1 MSFLKNKISNFFK
14 KTKHS
19 LDFFLFFKTSGRVNQ
34 IDIDKKLV
42 YSLSPR
48 KIPTT
53 KQFKYLN
60 KFLSPRENLIL
71 KICFLIVVINLVYLG
86 IVFFKNNF
94 KNTPVA
100 GGTYIEAIVGYPKSI
115 NPLYAS
121 SRDVDNDLSRLI
133 YSSLFTYNSFGQLE
147 KDLVENFEVSEDG
160 KEYLVSIKGGVKWHD
175 GQDLTANDVFFTFNL
190 IQDERFNSPLRLE
203 LVGVN
208 IEIVDEKTVKFILP
222 EAYFSFPNLLTFG
235 IMPEHIWGGVNPE
248 SVTLNDFNLK
258 PIGSGPYK
266 FKSLLRNKLGDLK
279 EYQVEA
285 NPYYYKQVF
294 IENIVFRFF
303 SNNIEAIQSFNDNQV
318 DSLSVLPLANKDD
331 LLSRDSI
338 EIFNLKKSQII
349 GLFFNLDKDFLQ
361 SAKVRQALAQA
372 INRQALVDQV
382 YSGTYQVA
390 YGPILNTSFVYNP
403 EIESINIYNPEAAKE
418 SLKESDLKIQITAID
433 INGNRLV
440 AEFIKNYWQDVGI
453 EVEINLISL
462 EEAANVIKNRDF
474 DVILYGQALGGDP
487 DVFAFWHSSQ
497 ADSKGLNISNYKN
510 DEVDKLLIE
519 ARGAKN
525 ETEVMEKYKL
535 FQNNITNDVPAI
547 FLYSPSYTYV
557 QNKKIKGFLGDSIIS
572 PADRFGQINDWYIK
586 TKKIRAR

>member
-1 MSFLKNKISNFFK
+1 
-14 KTKHS
+14 
-19 LDFFLFFKTSGRVNQ
+19 
-34 IDIDKKLV
+34 
-42 YSLSPR
+42 
-48 KIPTT
+48 
-53 KQFKYLN
+53 
-60 KFLSPRENLIL
+60 
-71 KICFLIVVINLVYLG
+71 
-86 IVFFKNNF
+86 
-94 KNTPVA
+94 
-100 GGTYIEAIVGYPKSI
+100 
-115 NPLYAS
+115 
-121 SRDVDNDLSRLI
+121 
-133 YSSLFTYNSFGQLE
+133 
-147 KDLVENFEVSEDG
+147 
-160 KEYLVSIKGGVKWHD
+160 
-175 GQDLTANDVFFTFNL
+175 
-190 IQDERFNSPLRLE
+190 
-203 LVGVN
+203 
-208 IEIVDEKTVKFILP
+208 
-222 EAYFSFPNLLTFG
+222 
-235 IMPEHIWGGVNPE
+235 
-248 SVTLNDFNLK
+248 
-258 PIGSGPYK
+258 
-266 FKSLLRNKLGDLK
+266 LK
-279 EYQVEA
+279 EYQVEV